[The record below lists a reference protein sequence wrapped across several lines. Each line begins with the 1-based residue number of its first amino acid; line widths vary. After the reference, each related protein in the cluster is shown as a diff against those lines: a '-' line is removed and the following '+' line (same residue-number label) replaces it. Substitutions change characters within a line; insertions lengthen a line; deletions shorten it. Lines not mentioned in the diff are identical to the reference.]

1 MLRDTIETGP
11 ESIGGAG
18 QMGVVEQQ
26 GVQPIEDADMRAL
39 HDAVDLW
46 GTGSAALLGAAAPP
60 SASET
65 ADRGV
70 RPPS

>member
-1 MLRDTIETGP
+1 M
-11 ESIGGAG
+11 GA
-18 QMGVVEQQ
+18 VEQH
-26 GVQPIEDADMRAL
+26 GVQLIEDADMRAL

-46 GTGSAALLGAAAPP
+46 ETGSAALLLGAAAPP